1 MSGEKAKEFLLA
13 LKEKG
18 ADEAWAAKAAEAKT
32 EEEKYALA
40 ADMAREMG
48 YDVTAAELKE
58 ALTGL
63 NKGENDLVQLDDDAV
78 EGVAGGSDDGPVN
91 PRSTYCPYCDRED
104 VVAWYTGESR
114 MSWFFFR
121 EYAYRCGS
129 CGRILWKF

>member
-1 MSGEKAKEFLLA
+1 MSVEKAKEFLLA

-32 EEEKYALA
+32 EEEKFALA

-78 EGVAGGSDDGPVN
+78 EGVAGGSDDEPVN
-91 PRSTYCPYCDRED
+91 PRFTYCPYCDTD
-104 VVAWYTGESR
+104 VVAWYTGNR
-114 MSWFFFR
+114 VFFGMLY
-121 EYAYRCGS
+121 EYTCGS
-129 CGRILWKF
+129 CGTILQRF

>member
-1 MSGEKAKEFLLA
+1 MSVEKAKEFLLA

-18 ADEAWAAKAAEAKT
+18 ADEAWTAKAAEAKT

-78 EGVAGGSDDGPVN
+78 EGVAGGAAGLFDRRVL
-91 PRSTYCPYCDRED
+91 TECPNCERTAFAEYLGEET
-104 VVAWYTGESR
+104 WLLFYTVKV
-114 MSWFFFR
+114 
-121 EYAYRCGS
+121 YRCEA
-129 CGRILWKF
+129 CGQKFYTR